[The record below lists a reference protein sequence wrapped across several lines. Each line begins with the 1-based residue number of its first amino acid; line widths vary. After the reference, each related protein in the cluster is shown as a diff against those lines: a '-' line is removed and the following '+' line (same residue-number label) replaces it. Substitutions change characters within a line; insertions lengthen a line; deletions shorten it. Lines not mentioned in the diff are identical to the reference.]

1 MDSVLVPMIVG
12 IIIIIIGIQNMKG
25 NITMLHR
32 YHRKRVSEE
41 DMIVFG
47 RKVGLGT
54 IIVGCS
60 VIVKA
65 GCQFAAQKFNMESL
79 NTIGTVLLG
88 VGFLAGFAI
97 IFAALFKYN
106 KGIF

>member
-1 MDSVLVPMIVG
+1 MDSVLIPVIVG
-12 IIIIIIGIQNMKG
+12 IIIIVVGIQNMKG
-25 NITMLHR
+25 NITMLHS

-41 DMIVFG
+41 DRIPFG

-54 IIVGCS
+54 VIAGCS

-88 VGFLAGFAI
+88 IGLLAGFAI